1 MIYKTM
7 IEVPNDVCELL
18 YSLSFNHDKK
28 MTVSEYAK
36 LYEFVVVDDVVYS
49 TPDASNRVKLFE
61 ENEHSSFFGMILP
74 DAIIKNRSVIK
85 NRYGAKSNKR

>member
-1 MIYKTM
+1 MIYKP
-7 IEVPNDVCELL
+7 INEVSDGIWELL
-18 YSLSFNHDKK
+18 YSLCFNHDKK

-61 ENEHSSFFGMILP
+61 ENEHSFFFGMCLP

-85 NRYGAKSNKR
+85 NRYGAKNN